1 MATVGVASFV
11 EDTVGFDVSLDDDE
25 GDVVGFGL
33 DVVALGA
40 AVDDAVGAELEG
52 RADDEAVVG
61 ATVDPDVATIEDM
74 ATTEPPTDRP
84 ELTVPCP
91 TLVEVQ
97 PATKA
102 PARTSGRTSAG
113 PSQTA
118 RDSGLSPIRHRTTLT
133 KLCPISEGPS
143 TGQATN
149 RINSPNRPVRRA
161 AAADCRCRTVFR

>member
-1 MATVGVASFV
+1 MATVGVATFV
-11 EDTVGFDVSLDDDE
+11 EDTVGFDVSLDDE

-61 ATVDPDVATIEDM
+61 ATSIRTSQRSKTCLPLNRQRTGWNSV
-74 ATTEPPTDRP
+74 
-84 ELTVPCP
+84 VPCP

-102 PARTSGRTSAG
+102 PARTSAAPARTHRKRPAIPGCLPFVIGR
-113 PSQTA
+113 
-118 RDSGLSPIRHRTTLT
+118 L
-133 KLCPISEGPS
+133 
-143 TGQATN
+143 
-149 RINSPNRPVRRA
+149 
-161 AAADCRCRTVFR
+161 